1 MIDTVELQ
9 QIITNLPSVEK
20 IAASSHVLAVNSNS
34 IIQKEMENIDETAL
48 NTVVELS
55 EVLEPVNDKNK
66 NRKEEE
72 EENKEEREERKEGEG
87 EAGGNNPHVDLI
99 V

>member
-20 IAASSHVLAVNSNS
+20 MASTPNVLAVNSNN
-34 IIQKEMENIDETAL
+34 IIRKEMENIDEAVL

-66 NRKEEE
+66 NRKE
-72 EENKEEREERKEGEG
+72 REKRKEGEEEN
-87 EAGGNNPHVDLI
+87 EAGENKPHIDL
-99 V
+99 VV

>member
-20 IAASSHVLAVNSNS
+20 IAASSHVLAVNSNN
-34 IIQKEMENIDETAL
+34 IIQKEMENTDETVL

-72 EENKEEREERKEGEG
+72 KKEENEEGKEAEEG
-87 EAGGNNPHVDLI
+87 AGVNNSHVDL
-99 V
+99 VV

>member
-20 IAASSHVLAVNSNS
+20 IAASSHVLAVNSNN
-34 IIQKEMENIDETAL
+34 IIQKEMENTDETVL

-66 NRKEEE
+66 NRKEEKKGE
-72 EENKEEREERKEGEG
+72 KEEGKEAEEG
-87 EAGGNNPHVDLI
+87 AGVNNSHVDL
-99 V
+99 VV

>member
-20 IAASSHVLAVNSNS
+20 IAASSHVLAVNSNN
-34 IIQKEMENIDETAL
+34 IIQKEMENTDEAAL

-66 NRKEEE
+66 NRKEEKKGE
-72 EENKEEREERKEGEG
+72 KEEGKEAEEG
-87 EAGGNNPHVDLI
+87 AGVNHSPVDL
-99 V
+99 VV

>member
-20 IAASSHVLAVNSNS
+20 IAASSHVLAVNSNN
-34 IIQKEMENIDETAL
+34 IIQKEMENTDEAAL

-55 EVLEPVNDKNK
+55 RTLEPVNDKNK

-72 EENKEEREERKEGEG
+72 KKEEKEEEKEAEEG
-87 EAGGNNPHVDLI
+87 AGANNPHVDL
-99 V
+99 VL

>member
-20 IAASSHVLAVNSNS
+20 IAASSHVLAVNSNN
-34 IIQKEMENIDETAL
+34 IIQKEMENTDEAAL

-72 EENKEEREERKEGEG
+72 KKKEEEGKEAEEG
-87 EAGGNNPHVDLI
+87 AGGNNPHVDL
-99 V
+99 VV

>member
-20 IAASSHVLAVNSNS
+20 IAASSHVLAVNSNN
-34 IIQKEMENIDETAL
+34 IIQKEMENTDEAAL

-55 EVLEPVNDKNK
+55 RTLEPVNDKNK

-72 EENKEEREERKEGEG
+72 KKEEKEEEKEAEEG
-87 EAGGNNPHVDLI
+87 AGANNPHVDL
-99 V
+99 VV

>member
-20 IAASSHVLAVNSNS
+20 IAASSHVLAVNSNN
-34 IIQKEMENIDETAL
+34 IIQKEMENTDEAAL

-66 NRKEEE
+66 NRKEEKKGE
-72 EENKEEREERKEGEG
+72 KEEGKEAEEG
-87 EAGGNNPHVDLI
+87 AGVNNSHVDL
-99 V
+99 VV

>member
-20 IAASSHVLAVNSNS
+20 IASTSRVLAINSSN
-34 IIQKEMENIDETAL
+34 IIQKEMENVDEAAL

-55 EVLEPVNDKNK
+55 KTLEPVNDKNK
-66 NRKEEE
+66 SRKEEKGKE
-72 EENKEEREERKEGEG
+72 EDEDESEPGENKR
-87 EAGGNNPHVDLI
+87 HIDL
-99 V
+99 VV

>member
-20 IAASSHVLAVNSNS
+20 IAASSHVLAVNSSN

-72 EENKEEREERKEGEG
+72 KKEEKEEGKEAEEG
-87 EAGGNNPHVDLI
+87 AGVNNSHVDL
-99 V
+99 VV

>member
-20 IAASSHVLAVNSNS
+20 IAASSHVLAVNSNN
-34 IIQKEMENIDETAL
+34 IIRKEMENTDEAAL

-55 EVLEPVNDKNK
+55 EVLEPINDKNK

-72 EENKEEREERKEGEG
+72 KKKEEDEEGKEAEEG
-87 EAGGNNPHVDLI
+87 AGVNNSHVDL
-99 V
+99 VV